1 MLARSVLNDTQQEQ
15 VVDFK
20 LKLNALTANVVAR
33 IVLNRRFTGCVDST
47 AEEEAEAHEFKEI
60 IEELFILQGTFLIAD
75 YLPWLRPLDLG
86 GTEKR
91 MKTLRVRLDAF
102 LDKILD
108 EHEEKRQQGPIAED
122 DKDMID
128 VLLNEMYEQDPK
140 ETHRIDV
147 NNIKSTILV
156 KSLIHFSSSIQSFY
170 HIITLGFP
178 RPPQLSVAQI
188 PC

>member
-1 MLARSVLNDTQQEQ
+1 MWVGMPWHGRSVLSDTQQGQ
-15 VVDFK
+15 VIDFK

-33 IVLNRRFTGCVDST
+33 IVLNKRFTGCVDST

-60 IEELFILQGTFLIAD
+60 IEELFILQGTFLIGD

-91 MKTLRVRLDAF
+91 MKALRVRIDQF
-102 LDKILD
+102 LDKILH
-108 EHEEKRQQGPIAED
+108 EHEAKRAKGPIAEE

-128 VLLNEMYEQDPK
+128 VLLNERDAQDPADS
-140 ETHRIDV
+140 HHIDL

-156 KSLIHFSSSIQSFY
+156 N
-170 HIITLGFP
+170 
-178 RPPQLSVAQI
+178 LS
-188 PC
+188 